1 MRKITNWNDDWQF
14 AKTEDVERALWEPVT
29 LPHTWNAYDG
39 QDGGGDYYQGI
50 AWYRKTFTLEP
61 GWKGVYVRFGAANKT
76 ARIICNRQAVDSH
89 EGGFSAFTVNLTP
102 YLLEGE
108 NELLVCVDNSA
119 DLPVYPRMA
128 DFTFFGGLY
137 RGAELILFDTM
148 KHFDVTTC
156 GTDAIFVSTKND
168 GRMGVIV
175 HAPTGEKVHID
186 ILDADGKRI
195 TYADG
200 VSRGGKAQI
209 SLWVVNP
216 KLWDG
221 VDAPNLYTCI
231 ATMQGDEIRT
241 AFGFRSFSVDADT
254 GFCLNGR
261 SYPLHGV
268 CRHQD
273 REDLGWALTEREQ
286 QEDMALVREIGA
298 NTLRL
303 AHYQHAPDFYDLC
316 DQNGIVVWA
325 EIPFISAYDDRREA
339 DDNLRIQLRE
349 LILQNYNHPAICFW
363 GIANELGIGGESDNM
378 IAMLKELNAMAK
390 KLDSGRLTAIANV
403 GMTMPESE
411 QFHITDLTSYNE
423 YMGWYEG
430 KPEDHGPFCDERHAR
445 LPGIPMA
452 ISEYGADCLVKWHS
466 AQPEC
471 KDYSEE
477 YQAIVH
483 EKAYDAF
490 EKRPWLWATWLW
502 NMFDFAADGRDEG
515 GCKGR
520 NNKGLVT
527 FDRKIKKQAFY
538 FYKAKWSKE
547 PFVYL
552 CGKRFTKRHEDAIEV
567 KVYSNGEEVTLYANG
582 EKVGTQQGNAV
593 FVFQNVALTA
603 PETVLTVTASN
614 GSTDTLT
621 IEKVAE
627 QPKEYVFTVTKEVS
641 ANVAQW
647 FAAQAPAVRELVI
660 REGYLSVEDPL
671 ELVYQYPEGEKAV
684 KEIIQKPM
692 SIDHPAM
699 AARMD
704 VGGAMSFAAIW
715 HHISKMLPD
724 EAIFILNE
732 RLNKIPK

>member
-1 MRKITNWNDDWQF
+1 MRKIIDWNANWQF
-14 AKTEDVERALWEPVT
+14 TTEEDIENAAWEDIS

-50 AWYRKTFTLEP
+50 GWYRKRFTLES
-61 GWKGVYVRFGAANKT
+61 GWKGVYVRFGAASKA

-108 NELLVCVDNSA
+108 NELLVCVNNSN
-119 DLPVYPRMA
+119 DLPIYPRSA

-137 RGAELILFDTM
+137 RGAELICFDQPR
-148 KHFDVTTC
+148 HFDVTTY
-156 GTDAIFVSTKND
+156 GTDAIFVSTKPD
-168 GRMGVIV
+168 GRVGVIV
-175 HAPTGEKVHID
+175 NAPDGEKVRFVIR
-186 ILDADGKRI
+186 DAAGKV
-195 TYADG
+195 AASG
-200 VSRGGKAQI
+200 NAVSRGGKAQAAM
-209 SLWVVNP
+209 LVNDP
-216 KLWDG
+216 LLWDG
-221 VDAPNLYTCI
+221 VDAPNLYTCS
-231 ATMQGDEIRT
+231 AAMDGDEIST
-241 AFGFRSFSVDADT
+241 VFGFRGFSVDPEK
-254 GFCLNGR
+254 GFFLNGR

-273 REDLGWALTEREQ
+273 REDMGWALTEKEHE
-286 QEDMALVREIGA
+286 EDMALVREIGA

-303 AHYQHAPDFYDLC
+303 AHYQHAPYFYDLC
-316 DQNGIVVWA
+316 DKHGIVVWA
-325 EIPFISAYDDRREA
+325 EIPFISEYDDRREA
-339 DDNLRIQLRE
+339 DDNLRSQLRE
-349 LILQNYNHPAICFW
+349 LIMQNFNHPSICFW
-363 GIANELGIGGESDNM
+363 GIANELGIGGESENM
-378 IAMLKELNAMAK
+378 MAMLRELNATAK
-390 KLDSGRLTAIANV
+390 RLDSSRLTAIANV

-430 KPEDHGPFCDERHAR
+430 TPDDHGTFCDERKNR
-445 LPGIPMA
+445 LPKVPLA
-452 ISEYGADCLVKWHS
+452 ISEYGADCVLQWHS
-466 AQPEC
+466 ADPKC
-471 KDYSEE
+471 KDYTEE

-483 EKAYDAF
+483 EKAYTAF
-490 EKRPWLWATWLW
+490 EQRPWLWATWLW

-527 FDRKIKKQAFY
+527 FDRKTKKQAFW

-547 PFVYL
+547 PFVYIT
-552 CGKRFTKRHEDAIEV
+552 GKRFTKRHEEKIEV
-567 KVYSNGEEVTLYANG
+567 KVYSNASEVTLYAG
-582 EKVGTQQGNAV
+582 SEKVGTKQGNAV
-593 FVFQNVALTA
+593 FVFDNV
-603 PETVLTVTASN
+603 VLNGNTELKAIASN
-614 GSTDTLT
+614 GSEDTLT
-621 IEKVAE
+621 IEKVPE
-627 QPKEYVFTVTKEVS
+627 KPKEYTYVVQKDVS

-647 FAAQAPAVRELVI
+647 FAKQAPAVRELVI

-671 ELVYQYPEGEKAV
+671 EVVYQYPEGEKAV
-684 KEIIQKPM
+684 KEIIQKPL

-704 VGGAMSFAAIW
+704 VGGAMSFAAVW

-724 EAIFILNE
+724 EAIYILNE